1 MTTISV
7 VIPALN
13 DASMLKVCLAALA
26 AQTRAA
32 DEIIVVDNGST
43 DDTAAVGLAG
53 GARVISEPLRGIFP
67 ATSAGFDAA
76 TGDVIARLDADSI
89 PAPDW
94 LERIDT
100 VLSKYTVEHGYPLI
114 SVTGA
119 ADFYG
124 SNALVHWLGRTIY
137 IGGMY
142 WSINILLGHPP
153 LFGSNFAMPAEVW
166 RRVRGTVNRTV
177 RNIHDDLDLSWHLE
191 PDMDVIYD
199 RGLHVRI
206 SARPFSSAAALGRR
220 LGWVYT
226 TLSLDFAEQSP
237 LRRRRLRREWLDEQL
252 EIVEIDESPDG
263 LVA

>member
-26 AQTRAA
+26 AQTRPA

-43 DDTAAVGLAG
+43 DDTAAVGIAG
-53 GARVISEPLRGIFP
+53 GARVISEPVRGIFP

-89 PAPDW
+89 PASDW
-94 LERIDT
+94 LERIET
-100 VLSKYTVEHGYPLI
+100 VFAGLDPLT
-114 SVTGA
+114 SLTGA
-119 ADFYG
+119 ASFYG
-124 SNALVHWLGRTIY
+124 STALVHWLGRVIY

-166 RRVRGTVNRTV
+166 RRVRGTVNRGV

-191 PDMDVIYD
+191 PDMNVVYD
-199 RGLHVRI
+199 RGLRVQI
-206 SARPFSSAAALGRR
+206 SARPFGSPAALGRR

-237 LRRRRLRREWLDEQL
+237 LRRRRARREWLESQL
-252 EIVEIDESPDG
+252 ALMEIDETPDG

>member
-26 AQTRAA
+26 AQTRPA

-53 GARVISEPLRGIFP
+53 GARVISEPVRGIFP

-89 PAPDW
+89 PASDW
-94 LERIDT
+94 LERIET
-100 VLSKYTVEHGYPLI
+100 VFAQLDPLTSI
-114 SVTGA
+114 TGA
-119 ADFYG
+119 ASFYG
-124 SNALVHWLGRTIY
+124 STAFVHWLGRVIY

-166 RRVRGTVNRTV
+166 RRVRGTVNRGV

-191 PDMDVIYD
+191 PDMDVVYD
-199 RGLHVRI
+199 RGLHVQI
-206 SARPFSSAAALGRR
+206 SARPFGSPAALGRR

-237 LRRRRLRREWLDEQL
+237 LRRRRARREWLESQL
-252 EIVEIDESPDG
+252 ELAELDDTPDG